1 MITAVFFY
9 LLPEAEVFFFLL
21 RKQVF
26 RIQVCPVVFLHVF
39 SAVCVD
45 GSRIILKK
53 PVKITDNQFGLYPQI
68 TAFDFQ
74 NFLNA
79 RFFKC
84 FAQGSDNYIQIFL
97 FGVVMSKSIF
107 PFLTNN

>member
-1 MITAVFFY
+1 MITAVFF
-9 LLPEAEVFFFLL
+9 FFTARSRSLVFLL